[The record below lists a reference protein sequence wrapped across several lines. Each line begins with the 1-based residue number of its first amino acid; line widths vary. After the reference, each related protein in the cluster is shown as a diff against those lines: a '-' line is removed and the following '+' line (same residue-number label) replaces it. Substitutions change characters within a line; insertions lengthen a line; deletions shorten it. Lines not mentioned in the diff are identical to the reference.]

1 MSDGIDAFMRG
12 AFVVEFLGVLL
23 ARGLFAGLQL
33 GEPKGRQWRESPI
46 YLLGVIPFVAGLVFA
61 TSDYLSSTERPWTV
75 LGLAD
80 AVRWTG
86 FTASLAISAFLI
98 WVFATIGTAGAKHIV
113 TFDDMKLATSGPY
126 ARVRHP
132 MYGGFFLWGITFS
145 LFADNWVVGG
155 SWAAMRVFIAVVR
168 VPHEER
174 VLVEHFGDDYRQY
187 MRRTNRFLPFGG
199 SAERESQPG
208 LERDDDQEGRVIPD
222 GGQHSA

>member
-12 AFVVEFLGVLL
+12 AFVVEFLGVVLV
-23 ARGLFAGLQL
+23 RGLFAGLQL
-33 GEPKGRQWRESPI
+33 GEPKGRRWRESPI
-46 YLLGVIPFVAGLVFA
+46 YLLGVIPLVVGLVFA
-61 TSDYLSSTERPWTV
+61 TFDYLSSTDRPWMV

-80 AVRWTG
+80 AVRWAG
-86 FTASLAISAFLI
+86 FAASLAVSAFLI

-126 ARVRHP
+126 SRVRHP
-132 MYGGFFLWGITFS
+132 MYGGFFLWGMTFM
-145 LFADNWVVGG
+145 LLTDNWLVGG
-155 SWAAMRVFIAVVR
+155 SWAAMMVFVAVVR

-208 LERDDDQEGRVIPD
+208 LERDDDEERRVIPD
-222 GGQHSA
+222 AGQHSD